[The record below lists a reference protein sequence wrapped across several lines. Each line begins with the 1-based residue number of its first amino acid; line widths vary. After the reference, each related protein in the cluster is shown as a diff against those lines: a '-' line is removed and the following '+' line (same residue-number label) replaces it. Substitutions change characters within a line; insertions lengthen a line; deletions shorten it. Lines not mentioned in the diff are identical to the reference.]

1 MKKAV
6 NFVKY
11 HLATGFGVG
20 RSPYAPGTMG
30 SLLGV
35 LLVYFLLPQHFGLQF
50 LLLAVV
56 FVVAVVTSQ
65 WLAEAEGAKD
75 PSVVVIDE
83 IAGQLV
89 TFLWVPFAALGSFK
103 VLLAGFLIFRAFDI
117 WKPWPIRK
125 AENLPG
131 GWGIVLDDV
140 LAGIYANIIL
150 QVWLRWIM

>member
-11 HLATGFGVG
+11 NLATGLGVG

-50 LLLAVV
+50 LLFAVV
-56 FVVAVVTSQ
+56 FVVALITSQ
-65 WLAEAEGAKD
+65 WLAEAEGTKD

-89 TFLWVPFAALGSFK
+89 TFLWIPFIDLHSFK
-103 VLLAGFLIFRAFDI
+103 VLLAGFLMFRAFDI

-131 GWGIVLDDV
+131 GLGIVLDDV
-140 LAGIYANIIL
+140 LAGIFANIIL
-150 QVWLRWIM
+150 QVWLRWII